1 MLIINTDEPTLF
13 VTFVFFQH
21 KIVRVIFWFLYRNWF
36 YAEFLFS
43 VVEEEEEEEE
53 EEVDIEEEVGLKTL
67 MEQDP
72 DLSKVNIRRRYIV
85 LNKIKTGPF

>member
-21 KIVRVIFWFLYRNWF
+21 KIVRLIFRIWF
-36 YAEFLFS
+36 YAEFLFTL
-43 VVEEEEEEEE
+43 VVEEKEDEEEEEEGEG
-53 EEVDIEEEVGLKTL
+53 EVDIEEEVGLKTL

-72 DLSKVNIRRRYIV
+72 DLSKVKY
-85 LNKIKTGPF
+85 